1 MGKSSLFL
9 GEDVDVGSLQTI
21 WEVQLDKVVNLQK
34 QGNGGWF
41 KILPLSGDGKRG
53 QVQRDSVI
61 CISDSDTL
69 LWMFGKAQKIWNEEI
84 FTEHRIPTISGGS
97 S

>member
-53 QVQRDSVI
+53 
-61 CISDSDTL
+61 
-69 LWMFGKAQKIWNEEI
+69 
-84 FTEHRIPTISGGS
+84 
-97 S
+97 